1 MGVFF
6 VDLIITI
13 VLWVL
18 VILVLLN
25 ELIIR
30 VVGDAIVVFKTENHT
45 PFKVDEITQDSMTVS
60 TTVTMANE
68 GKQCATIMDC
78 YVRPLLPFEQFD
90 GVKVEAKAELKG
102 VPREDDYFEAV
113 LIQKHESIDIVI
125 RVKLIDR
132 KNNDIKQTLTHMV
145 DLPLDIIYQH
155 AARYP
160 WKLSKKTIVL
170 EAEETAKLAGIKL
183 AD

>member
-1 MGVFF
+1 MK
-6 VDLIITI
+6 VD
-13 VLWVL
+13 
-18 VILVLLN
+18 
-25 ELIIR
+25 E
-30 VVGDAIVVFKTENHT
+30 HT
-45 PFKVDEITQDSMTVS
+45 PFAVDEITQDSISLSTVINVS
-60 TTVTMANE
+60 ND

-78 YVRPLLPFEQFD
+78 YVRQLLPYEQFD

-102 VPREDDYFEAV
+102 APREDDYFESV
-113 LIQKHESIDIVI
+113 LIQKKESIDIII

-160 WKLSKKTIVL
+160 WKLSKETIVL
-170 EAEETAKLAGIKL
+170 SAEKLQNLQI
-183 AD
+183 

>member
-1 MGVFF
+1 MDF
-6 VDLIITI
+6 IITI
-13 VLWVL
+13 ILW
-18 VILVLLN
+18 ILIILFLLN
-25 ELIIR
+25 EVIIR
-30 VVGDAIVVFKTENHT
+30 VVGDAIVNMKASEHT
-45 PFKVDEITQDSMTVS
+45 PFTVDEITQDSISLS
-60 TTVTMANE
+60 TTINVANE
-68 GKQCATIMDC
+68 GNQCATIMDC
-78 YVRPLLPFEQFD
+78 YVRQLLPYEQFD

-113 LIQKHESIDIVI
+113 LIQKKESIDIVI

-145 DLPLDIIYQH
+145 DLPLDIVYQH

-160 WKLSKKTIVL
+160 WKISKETIVL
-170 EAEETAKLAGIKL
+170 TSEEIAKLADIKL

>member
-1 MGVFF
+1 M
-6 VDLIITI
+6 DLIITI
-13 VLWVL
+13 ILW
-18 VILVLLN
+18 ILIILFLLN

-30 VVGDAIVVFKTENHT
+30 VVGDAIVKM
-45 PFKVDEITQDSMTVS
+45 KVDEHSPFVVDEMTQNSISLS
-60 TTVTMANE
+60 TTINVAND

-78 YVRPLLPFEQFD
+78 YVRQLLPYEQFD

-102 VPREDDYFEAV
+102 APREDDYFESV
-113 LIQKHESIDIVI
+113 LIQKKESIDIII
-125 RVKLIDR
+125 RVKLTAR

-145 DLPLDIIYQH
+145 DLPLDIVYQH

-160 WKLSKKTIVL
+160 WKLSKETIVL
-170 EAEETAKLAGIKL
+170 SAEEIAKLADVKL

>member
-1 MGVFF
+1 MDF
-6 VDLIITI
+6 LITI

-18 VILVLLN
+18 IILLVLMLLN
-25 ELIIR
+25 EAIIR
-30 VVGDAIVVFKTENHT
+30 FIGDAIVNMKADEHT
-45 PFKVDEITQDSMTVS
+45 PFTVDEITQDSISFS
-60 TTVTMANE
+60 TTINVANE

-102 VPREDDYFEAV
+102 VPREDDYFESV
-113 LIQKHESIDIVI
+113 LIQKKESIDIVI

-132 KNNDIKQTLTHMV
+132 KNNDIKKTLTNMV
-145 DLPLDIIYQH
+145 DLPLDIVYQH

-160 WKLSKKTIVL
+160 WKISKETVVIT
-170 EAEETAKLAGIKL
+170 AEEIADLAGIKL

>member
-1 MGVFF
+1 MDF
-6 VDLIITI
+6 LITI

-18 VILVLLN
+18 IILLVLMLLN
-25 ELIIR
+25 EAIIR
-30 VVGDAIVVFKTENHT
+30 FIGDAIVNMKADEHT
-45 PFKVDEITQDSMTVS
+45 PFTVDEITQDSISFS
-60 TTVTMANE
+60 TTINVANE

-102 VPREDDYFEAV
+102 VPREDNYFESV
-113 LIQKHESIDIVI
+113 LIQKKESIDIVI

-132 KNNDIKQTLTHMV
+132 KNNDIKKTLTNMV
-145 DLPLDIIYQH
+145 DLPLDIVYQH

-160 WKLSKKTIVL
+160 WKISKETVVL
-170 EAEETAKLAGIKL
+170 TAEEIADLAGIKL

>member
-1 MGVFF
+1 MDF
-6 VDLIITI
+6 LITI

-18 VILVLLN
+18 IILLVLMLLN
-25 ELIIR
+25 EAIIR
-30 VVGDAIVVFKTENHT
+30 FIGDAIVNMKADEHT
-45 PFKVDEITQDSMTVS
+45 PFTVDEITQDSISFS
-60 TTVTMANE
+60 TTINVANE

-102 VPREDDYFEAV
+102 VPREDDYFESV
-113 LIQKHESIDIVI
+113 LIQKKESIDIVI

-132 KNNDIKQTLTHMV
+132 KNNDIKKTLTNMV
-145 DLPLDIIYQH
+145 DLPLDIVYQH

-160 WKLSKKTIVL
+160 WKISKETVVL
-170 EAEETAKLAGIKL
+170 TAEKIADLAGIKL

>member
-1 MGVFF
+1 
-6 VDLIITI
+6 VDFLITI

-18 VILVLLN
+18 IILLVLMLLN
-25 ELIIR
+25 EAIIR
-30 VVGDAIVVFKTENHT
+30 FIGDAIVNMKADEHT
-45 PFKVDEITQDSMTVS
+45 PFTVDEITQDSISFS
-60 TTVTMANE
+60 TTINVANE

-102 VPREDDYFEAV
+102 VPREDDYFESV
-113 LIQKHESIDIVI
+113 LIQKKESIDIVI

-132 KNNDIKQTLTHMV
+132 KNNDIKKTLTNMV
-145 DLPLDIIYQH
+145 DLPLDIVYQH

-160 WKLSKKTIVL
+160 WKISKETVVL
-170 EAEETAKLAGIKL
+170 TAEEIADLAGIKL

>member
-1 MGVFF
+1 MDFLITIILWI
-6 VDLIITI
+6 LII
-13 VLWVL
+13 L
-18 VILVLLN
+18 LVLMLLK
-25 ELIIR
+25 EAIIR
-30 VVGDAIVVFKTENHT
+30 IIGDAIVNMKADEHT
-45 PFKVDEITQDSMTVS
+45 PFAVDEVTQDNISFS
-60 TTVTMANE
+60 TTINVANE

-113 LIQKHESIDIVI
+113 LIQKRESIDIVI

-132 KNNDIKQTLTHMV
+132 KNNDIKKTLTHMV
-145 DLPLDIIYQH
+145 DLPLDIVYQH
-155 AARYP
+155 TARYP
-160 WKLSKKTIVL
+160 WKISKKTVVL
-170 EAEETAKLAGIKL
+170 TAEEIADLAGIKL

>member
-1 MGVFF
+1 MDF
-6 VDLIITI
+6 LITI

-18 VILVLLN
+18 IILLVLMLLN
-25 ELIIR
+25 EAIIR
-30 VVGDAIVVFKTENHT
+30 FIGDAIVNMKADEHT
-45 PFKVDEITQDSMTVS
+45 PFTVDEITQDSISFS
-60 TTVTMANE
+60 TTINVANE

-102 VPREDDYFEAV
+102 VPREDDYFESV
-113 LIQKHESIDIVI
+113 LIQKKESINIVI

-132 KNNDIKQTLTHMV
+132 KNNDIKKTLTNMV
-145 DLPLDIIYQH
+145 DLPLDIVYQH

-160 WKLSKKTIVL
+160 WKISKETVVL
-170 EAEETAKLAGIKL
+170 TAEEIADLAGIKL

>member
-1 MGVFF
+1 MDF
-6 VDLIITI
+6 LITI

-18 VILVLLN
+18 IILLVLMLLN
-25 ELIIR
+25 EAIIR
-30 VVGDAIVVFKTENHT
+30 FIGDAIVNMKADEHT
-45 PFKVDEITQDSMTVS
+45 PFTVDEVTQDSISFS
-60 TTVTMANE
+60 TTINVANE

-102 VPREDDYFEAV
+102 VPREDDYFESV
-113 LIQKHESIDIVI
+113 LIQKKESIDIVI

-132 KNNDIKQTLTHMV
+132 KNNDIKKTLTNMV
-145 DLPLDIIYQH
+145 DLPLDIVYQH

-160 WKLSKKTIVL
+160 WKISKETVVL
-170 EAEETAKLAGIKL
+170 TAEEIADLAGIKL